1 MILIA
6 QNWLISAMGMV
17 LILFLY
23 IDILWTDKFEIEKFG
38 EEYKEYMQEV
48 PRTNFTLGIIRILR
62 H

>member
-23 IDILWTDKFEIEKFG
+23 IDILWTDKNEIEKFG
-38 EEYKEYMQEV
+38 EEDKEYMQEV